1 MDSKKAA
8 EILGIEEGEDL
19 LDALE
24 LAVFEVKNHFLSKPL
39 LYATA
44 SSRLKKINHLMD
56 VEHFLNTSSINP
68 ISEFKFQSIQ
78 PSDSIQNFWGAYM
91 QSKQQWK
98 TRLAQTN
105 SIHAISELIQ
115 KGLAMELYFTSIVP
129 QLDWNDE
136 MPVFGQEPDAMEIQK
151 ALSIAAQN
159 NWLSFEEIY
168 ENKNK
173 LPASL
178 LIALKRLSLL
188 PKYLKNE
195 Q

>member
-8 EILGIEEGEDL
+8 DILGIEEGEDL

-44 SSRLKKINHLMD
+44 SSRLKKINHLIN
-56 VEHFLNTSSINP
+56 VEHFLNPSSNNLIC
-68 ISEFKFQSIQ
+68 EFEFQSIQ
-78 PSDSIQNFWGAYM
+78 STDSIQDFWRAYM

-105 SIHAISELIQ
+105 SIKAIGELIQ
-115 KGLAMELYFTSIVP
+115 KGLEMELYYSSIVP
-129 QLDWNDE
+129 QLEWNDE
-136 MPVFGQEPDAMEIQK
+136 TPVFGQEPDAMEIQK
-151 ALSIAAQN
+151 ALSFAEQN
-159 NWLSFEEIY
+159 SWLSFEEIY